1 MPRELER
8 IDQPGFRGWGCS
20 QCAWIFNPTG
30 PPNGETFTP
39 LDVRSN
45 SNGVEQM
52 PPVLDL
58 TAAPFRKTLV
68 FRRIK
73 IANVQLF
80 NPLLAIL

>member
-1 MPRELER
+1 
-8 IDQPGFRGWGCS
+8 
-20 QCAWIFNPTG
+20 
-30 PPNGETFTP
+30 
-39 LDVRSN
+39 
-45 SNGVEQM
+45 M

-80 NPLLAIL
+80 NPLLAVL